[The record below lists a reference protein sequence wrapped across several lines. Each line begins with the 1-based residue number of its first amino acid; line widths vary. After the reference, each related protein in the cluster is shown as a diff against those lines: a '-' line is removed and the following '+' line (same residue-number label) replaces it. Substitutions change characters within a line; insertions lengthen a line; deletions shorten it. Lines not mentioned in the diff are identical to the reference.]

1 MSRIERTLAG
11 GKSTRAHFKNVIH
24 FTFVTGSDRIT
35 AESFDAPRAEAAES
49 TSSLTGR
56 ACAASKHKATTQ
68 LMKYVSNIF
77 QYGQLL
83 SSTFKISI
91 TKHAVLSKEA
101 NFKCTSIMMT
111 NK

>member
-56 ACAASKHKATTQ
+56 ACAPSKHKATTQ
-68 LMKYVSNIF
+68 LMKYVSNTLQLRTTSVIHLQNENYSKYLFSLQKLHIF
-77 QYGQLL
+77 FLL
-83 SSTFKISI
+83 DDK
-91 TKHAVLSKEA
+91 
-101 NFKCTSIMMT
+101 
-111 NK
+111 